1 MGTDSCEVVEPL
13 PDPRSFKVHR
23 RLCSELRKLVSRVL
37 RIFPQIEETRPRSSS
52 GISALCLLTSTLD
65 KAKQL
70 LQNCSESSILYLAI
84 TGESILS
91 KCQKARKSLEKSLV
105 QIQDIVPVMLA
116 VEISRITDDL
126 RCVTFALDSVD
137 EEAGRVTRELLQQGP
152 STSDNDSK
160 ENSDIKSLQFVAA
173 RLNITSATTIII
185 EIRSIRKLLHKLGPK
200 EENKKMILKNLL
212 YLLITHRK
220 SIIGEQMEVYSRPE
234 EPATTEN
241 SGHDS
246 LSSNHVK
253 SDPYLNHDHYGT
265 PASESSRVA
274 PPEEYTCPISL
285 RLIYD
290 PVVIA
295 SGETYERM
303 WIQKWF
309 DEGNV
314 ICPKTKKEL
323 LHMSLT
329 PNVALK
335 ELISKW
341 CKANG
346 VSIPNPS
353 RRVEDIRSW
362 EASVTSIR
370 SFGSSMNGL
379 NLAMDISNMSL
390 GSLDNSY
397 NSDSSLVK
405 VSHGL
410 NSMLVK
416 TRGGSRDQKSH
427 SQIHDTYLTPLSK
440 LHERQWDL
448 QSQVVEDM
456 KINFKCNYQ
465 AFCSTFS
472 AENFIDPLVRF
483 LKIAYDKHDTKAL
496 RSGSQLLLEFTKY
509 CRNGVANL
517 SEDTCSVLASLLES
531 EVIGEALAILEVLSN
546 HWSDKANIAA
556 SSALTY
562 VSKILDS
569 GNKEYQGKAIRILC
583 NFSSSTSLCSYMV
596 SLGCIPKLLP
606 FFEDKFLSRD
616 CICIL
621 KNLFDTEDGRV
632 SVVET
637 KGCMSCVVEILGSGT
652 EEEKE
657 PALAIVLSLCSQR
670 LDYCELVMYEGI
682 IPYLVNISNEGN
694 DSTKAKA
701 LELLRLLRDVEYEDC
716 FEPNPNNSRDHN
728 EVFEEKK
735 SSKKPTFFKKLSQM
749 GKSSS
754 VASKNKR

>member
-23 RLCSELRKLVSRVL
+23 RLCTELRRLVGRVL

-52 GISALCLLTSTLD
+52 GIAALVLLTSTLD

-70 LQNCSESSILYLAI
+70 LQNWADSSILYLAM

-116 VEISRITDDL
+116 AEISRIIDDL
-126 RCVTFALDSVD
+126 RCVTFSLDSVD
-137 EEAGRVTRELLQQGP
+137 EEAGRVMRELLQQGP
-152 STSDNDSK
+152 PTSDNDSK
-160 ENSDIKSLQFVAA
+160 ENSDIKSLLFVAA

-185 EIRSIRKLLHKLGPK
+185 EIRSIKKLLQKLGPK
-200 EENKKMILKNLL
+200 EEDKKMILKNLL

-220 SIIGEQMEVYSRPE
+220 SIVGEQMEVYSRPE

-241 SGHDS
+241 SGRDS

-253 SDPYLNHDHYGT
+253 SEPYLSHDHYGT
-265 PASESSRVA
+265 PATELGRVA

-295 SGETYERM
+295 SGVTYERM

-323 LHMSLT
+323 SHMSLT

-346 VSIPNPS
+346 VSIPNPI
-353 RRVEDIRSW
+353 RQVEDIRSW

-379 NLAMDISNMSL
+379 NLPMDISNMSL

-405 VSHGL
+405 ASQGL
-410 NSMLVK
+410 NPKLVK
-416 TRGGSRDQKSH
+416 TRGGSRGQKSD

-440 LHERQWDL
+440 LHERQWDS
-448 QSQVVEDM
+448 QCQVVEDM
-456 KINFKCNYQ
+456 KIDFKRNYQ
-465 AFCSTFS
+465 AFSS
-472 AENFIDPLVRF
+472 MSSSENLIDPLVRF
-483 LKIAYDKHDTKAL
+483 LKTAYDKHDTKAL
-496 RSGSQLLLEFTKY
+496 RGGSQLLLEFTKC
-509 CRNGVANL
+509 CRNGVTNL

-531 EVIGEALAILEVLSN
+531 GVIGEALAILEVLSN

-556 SSALTY
+556 SSALAA

-569 GNKEYQGKAIRILC
+569 ANKEYHRKAIRIMC
-583 NFSSSTSLCSYMV
+583 NFSSNTSLCSYMV
-596 SLGCIPKLLP
+596 SIGCISKLLP

-616 CICIL
+616 CILLL
-621 KNLFDTEDGRV
+621 KNLFDTESGRV

-637 KGCMSCVVEILGSGT
+637 KGCMSCVVEILKSGT
-652 EEEKE
+652 DEEKE

-670 LDYCELVMYEGI
+670 LDYCELVMHEGI
-682 IPYLVNISNEGN
+682 IPYLVNISNLGN

-716 FEPNPNNSRDHN
+716 FEPNPNNSRDCN
-728 EVFEEKK
+728 EHFEEKK
-735 SSKKPTFFKKLSQM
+735 PPKKPTFFKKLSQL
-749 GKSSS
+749 GKSSP

>member
-1 MGTDSCEVVEPL
+1 MGTDTCEVVEPL

-23 RLCSELRKLVSRVL
+23 RLCTELRKLVARVL

-52 GISALCLLTSTLD
+52 GIAALCLLTSTLD

-116 VEISRITDDL
+116 AEISRIIGDL

-137 EEAGRVTRELLQQGP
+137 EEAGRVMRELLQQGP

-185 EIRSIRKLLHKLGPK
+185 EIRSIRKLLQKLGPK
-200 EENKKMILKNLL
+200 EENKMTILKNLL

-220 SIIGEQMEVYSRPE
+220 SIIGEQMEVYSRPD

-241 SGHDS
+241 SE
-246 LSSNHVK
+246 
-253 SDPYLNHDHYGT
+253 PYLNHDHYET
-265 PASESSRVA
+265 PASELSRVA

-285 RLIYD
+285 RLMFD

-295 SGETYERM
+295 SGETCERM
-303 WIQKWF
+303 WVQKWF

-353 RRVEDIRSW
+353 RQVEDIRSW

-379 NLAMDISNMSL
+379 NLPMDISNMSL

-397 NSDSSLVK
+397 NSDSSFVK
-405 VSHGL
+405 ASHGL

-427 SQIHDTYLTPLSK
+427 SQIHDTHLTHLSK
-440 LHERQWDL
+440 LHERLWDL
-448 QSQVVEDM
+448 QCQFVEDM
-456 KINFKCNYQ
+456 KIDFKCNYQ
-465 AFCSTFS
+465 AFCSTS
-472 AENFIDPLVRF
+472 STENFIDPLVRF
-483 LKIAYDKHDTKAL
+483 LRTAYDKHDTKAL
-496 RSGSQLLLEFTKY
+496 RSGSELLLEFTKY
-509 CRNGVANL
+509 CRNGVTNL

-556 SSALTY
+556 SSALTSF
-562 VSKILDS
+562 SKILDS
-569 GNKEYQGKAIRILC
+569 GNKEYHRKAIRIMR
-583 NFSSSTSLCSYMV
+583 NFSSSASLCSYMV
-596 SLGCIPKLLP
+596 SLGCISKVLP
-606 FFEDKFLSRD
+606 FFEDKYLSRD

-652 EEEKE
+652 DEEKE

-670 LDYCELVMYEGI
+670 LDYCELVMHEGI
-682 IPYLVNISNEGN
+682 IPYLVNISNLGN

-701 LELLRLLRDVEYEDC
+701 LELLRLLRDVEYESC

-728 EVFEEKK
+728 EIFEEKK
-735 SSKKPTFFKKLSQM
+735 PSKKPAFFKKLSQL
-749 GKSSS
+749 GKSSP

>member
-1 MGTDSCEVVEPL
+1 M
-13 PDPRSFKVHR
+13 
-23 RLCSELRKLVSRVL
+23 
-37 RIFPQIEETRPRSSS
+37 
-52 GISALCLLTSTLD
+52 
-65 KAKQL
+65 
-70 LQNCSESSILYLAI
+70 
-84 TGESILS
+84 
-91 KCQKARKSLEKSLV
+91 
-105 QIQDIVPVMLA
+105 
-116 VEISRITDDL
+116 
-126 RCVTFALDSVD
+126 TFALDSVD
-137 EEAGRVTRELLQQGP
+137 EEAGRVMRELLQQGP
-152 STSDNDSK
+152 STSDSDSK

-379 NLAMDISNMSL
+379 NLPMDISNMSL

-405 VSHGL
+405 ASHGL

-456 KINFKCNYQ
+456 KINFKCNSQ

-483 LKIAYDKHDTKAL
+483 LKTAYDKHDTKAL

-509 CRNGVANL
+509 CRYSFSCLRYFG
-517 SEDTCSVLASLLES
+517 TCRLLGTCRSLLE
-531 EVIGEALAILEVLSN
+531 
-546 HWSDKANIAA
+546 
-556 SSALTY
+556 
-562 VSKILDS
+562 
-569 GNKEYQGKAIRILC
+569 
-583 NFSSSTSLCSYMV
+583 
-596 SLGCIPKLLP
+596 
-606 FFEDKFLSRD
+606 
-616 CICIL
+616 
-621 KNLFDTEDGRV
+621 
-632 SVVET
+632 
-637 KGCMSCVVEILGSGT
+637 
-652 EEEKE
+652 
-657 PALAIVLSLCSQR
+657 
-670 LDYCELVMYEGI
+670 
-682 IPYLVNISNEGN
+682 
-694 DSTKAKA
+694 
-701 LELLRLLRDVEYEDC
+701 
-716 FEPNPNNSRDHN
+716 
-728 EVFEEKK
+728 
-735 SSKKPTFFKKLSQM
+735 
-749 GKSSS
+749 
-754 VASKNKR
+754 